1 MSDQNE
7 KNLHQPEDGQDD
19 FLSMSIDDLIASTKE
34 EIARIDQMMG
44 TSRLPQQEDAQ
55 EPAPQQGA
63 PQAGEVSLDDETD
76 DKAKPSQS
84 EPFEPKLPE
93 EYADLS
99 LDSDEQPEQDEQ
111 PQRAHL
117 AAGVKVLLY
126 VCCVLAASVLLAVF
140 GWRLAD
146 DVLALT
152 KPDEE
157 ITITVPENATVA
169 DVSREL
175 KEKGLI
181 EYEWLFRFYCL
192 YSHAERKIQPG
203 TYELNHLYDY
213 HALVNGMTPSAG
225 VRATTEVTIPEGYEC
240 EDIFALLEEAGVAS
254 AADLEQAAANYEFD
268 YAFLQDL
275 PYGDKNRLEGYLFP
289 DTYQFYLNDK
299 PENVLGRFLRNFES
313 KITDDMYAALDELN
327 AKLEEKMR
335 ANGFE
340 ESEIESAKLSFH
352 DVVIVASLVEKET
365 AKTSESASIA
375 SVIYNR
381 LCSKLYPC
389 LQIDATIQYA
399 LDERKEV
406 LSNADKA
413 IISPYN
419 TYTNAGLPA
428 GPIANPGI
436 NSIRAALYPADTDY
450 YFYALGEDG
459 VHKFSKTYYE
469 HQDFL
474 ASLAGE
480 TADEE
485 IGGDAQQ
492 DTGAEGNDAD
502 AQPDA
507 AGTEDGGNG
516 NGT

>member
-1 MSDQNE
+1 MIFS
-7 KNLHQPEDGQDD
+7 
-19 FLSMSIDDLIASTKE
+19 SMSIDELIASTKE

-365 AKTSESASIA
+365 AKRRKARRLRRSFITASAA
-375 SVIYNR
+375 S
-381 LCSKLYPC
+381 
-389 LQIDATIQYA
+389 
-399 LDERKEV
+399 
-406 LSNADKA
+406 
-413 IISPYN
+413 
-419 TYTNAGLPA
+419 
-428 GPIANPGI
+428 
-436 NSIRAALYPADTDY
+436 SIRACRLMRRFSTRLTSARRSSQRRQGNHQPVQHLHERGASGRSDCESRHQLHPRGVVSGGYGLLFLCAGRRRRSQV
-450 YFYALGEDG
+450 LEDVLRAPG
-459 VHKFSKTYYE
+459 LPGKPCRR
-469 HQDFL
+469 DC
-474 ASLAGE
+474 GR
-480 TADEE
+480 
-485 IGGDAQQ
+485 
-492 DTGAEGNDAD
+492 GNRR
-502 AQPDA
+502 
-507 AGTEDGGNG
+507 
-516 NGT
+516 